1 MDGMARAADAK
12 TTTRTVWIALLLV
25 VILAAALRI
34 WGMDYG
40 VPHPTVRP
48 DEERIVG
55 RAQHILATGDLN
67 PVSYAY
73 PGLMIHLNALALGV
87 FAWVGRLLGFY
98 DSLFDFLL
106 DVAVTRPGL
115 HYVICRAVSVAM
127 GVGTVVATFF
137 LAREGY
143 RSQVV
148 GLVAALALATNYLH
162 VRDSH
167 FATVDIGMTFFVAL
181 SLVFAIKA
189 SSNHRWKN
197 YLLAGLFAGAA
208 AAAKYNAGLVILAP
222 VAACASGMLRGRNG
236 IVPRLLVALVVMVAA
251 FALLSPYSLIYYPA
265 ALDELAGVR
274 RYVYGEGGARALW
287 VHLKVTFPEGYG
299 WLFFIAAVAGIV
311 RAVWLRRPADL
322 TLLAFLVPFFLL
334 VASVDTVF
342 PRYVLPLTPILSV
355 LAAELVVSSLAGRRR
370 SLVVAAT
377 VALVGPGLW
386 KSVQVDRLL
395 AREDTRLMASH
406 WVAEN
411 LPRRASILV
420 CRGYGAPA
428 INSDRR
434 RPPAFDPQEIPCSLG
449 AIRENEA
456 TYLVTHEHPSLSSS
470 RILPPA
476 LLSFLEEQGN
486 PLVRFDPFRTDFRGN
501 AYYYGADSF
510 YLPFSGL
517 GSVDRGGPKITI
529 WELARGARSV
539 DDTG

>member
-1 MDGMARAADAK
+1 M
-12 TTTRTVWIALLLV
+12 
-25 VILAAALRI
+25 
-34 WGMDYG
+34 
-40 VPHPTVRP
+40 
-48 DEERIVG
+48 G

-222 VAACASGMLRGRNG
+222 VAAGASGMLRGRNG

-299 WLFFIAAVAGIV
+299 WPFFIAAVAGIV

-342 PRYVLPLTPILSV
+342 
-355 LAAELVVSSLAGRRR
+355 SSLC
-370 SLVVAAT
+370 AAPD
-377 VALVGPGLW
+377 ANLVGSCRRARGLVLGGPEKIACRRGDGGARGPGTLEVGSGRSVACPGRHSPDGISLGCGELATACFDPGL
-386 KSVQVDRLL
+386 SRLWRTGDQFRSKTP
-395 AREDTRLMASH
+395 ARLRPARDSLFSRSHPRKRGHLPRDTRAPFS
-406 WVAEN
+406 VE
-411 LPRRASILV
+411 LPHP
-420 CRGYGAPA
+420 AP
-428 INSDRR
+428 
-434 RPPAFDPQEIPCSLG
+434 
-449 AIRENEA
+449 
-456 TYLVTHEHPSLSSS
+456 SSS
-470 RILPPA
+470 VVPGRA
-476 LLSFLEEQGN
+476 G
-486 PLVRFDPFRTDFRGN
+486 
-501 AYYYGADSF
+501 
-510 YLPFSGL
+510 
-517 GSVDRGGPKITI
+517 
-529 WELARGARSV
+529 
-539 DDTG
+539 